1 MTNQFNVAKMIE
13 ELRKMGFSVE
23 AHKRTDGG
31 WIIKKIND
39 MSFTGASGNAYARQ
53 ILGVELSQARIEQTS
68 FNVQKYIKGSKK
80 PKDQIDEKLNKELK
94 KVQRRWRKKNVQAK
108 ITKKKLR
115 WHIKEGGREEAEAY
129 LKKMSRYGEGYA
141 YEENVEYL
149 AKYIEDIAKGI
160 ITNDKLQDDLYAL
173 AEYIRSKKDTFKEEW
188 IAKCYEYAYF
198 IIENHYDENMARF
211 CMQKIYETIG

>member
-39 MSFTGASGNAYARQ
+39 MTFTGASGNAYARQ

-80 PKDQIDEKLNKELK
+80 PKDQIDEKLEKALK
-94 KVQRRWRKKNVQAK
+94 KVQRLWRKKNVKAS

-115 WHIKEGGREEAEAY
+115 WHLKEGGRIEAEAY
-129 LKKMSRYGEGYA
+129 LEKMSRYGEGYA

-149 AKYIEDIAKGI
+149 AKYIEDIARGI
-160 ITNDKLQDDLYAL
+160 ITNDKLQNDIYAL
-173 AEYIRSKKDTFKEEW
+173 ADYIRSKKDTFKEEW
-188 IAKCYEYAYF
+188 IQKCYTYAYF
-198 IIENHYDENMARF
+198 IIENHYDEDMARF